1 MFYLI
6 CRYCAVFHI
15 DSNNPLSVKYFK
27 IICVAILQR
36 YLIETDAG
44 VQMHQIEA
52 LGISTQRS
60 TFTTWDR

>member
-1 MFYLI
+1 MFCLM
-6 CRYCAVFHI
+6 CRYCAVFLCY
-15 DSNNPLSVKYFK
+15 NTNPLVVKYFK
-27 IICVAILQR
+27 VICASIPEH
-36 YLIETDAG
+36 YLNETDAG